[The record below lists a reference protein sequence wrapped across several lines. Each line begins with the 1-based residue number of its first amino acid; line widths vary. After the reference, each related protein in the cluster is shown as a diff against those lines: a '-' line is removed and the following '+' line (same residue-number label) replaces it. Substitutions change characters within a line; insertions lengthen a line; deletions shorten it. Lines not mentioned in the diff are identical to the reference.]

1 MSENKQGN
9 KFSLNDLEEIRNLFH
24 SIGYAVVNDFEIP
37 DDELGF
43 DITGNEVLQDTIY
56 QPPVMTLD
64 DLTEIE
70 RFLNGSGYSVVPD
83 YEDNESEK
91 VESNLSE
98 GSFFDS
104 HMGLMA
110 FMRTCTSAIASVI
123 STIVLM
129 KVW

>member
-1 MSENKQGN
+1 MSENTQGK
-9 KFSLNDLEEIRNLFH
+9 KFSLHDLDEIRNLFH
-24 SIGYAVVNDFEIP
+24 SLGYAVVNDFEIP

-43 DITGNEVLQDTIY
+43 DITDNEVLQNAKY
-56 QPPVMTLD
+56 HPPDMTFD

-70 RFLNGSGYSVVPD
+70 KFLNGSGYSVVPD
-83 YEDNESEK
+83 YDDNDSEMG
-91 VESNLSE
+91 ELNLSE

-104 HMGLMA
+104 HLGIMA

-123 STIVLM
+123 SAIVLV